1 MNVLSVDGG
10 GIRGVIPAMV
20 LADLE
25 ERTGK
30 HTAELFDL
38 IAGTSTG
45 GIIAL
50 ALTVPGE
57 NGKPRWTANDL
68 VDLYLTEGP
77 RIFHHSI
84 GQMLES
90 GLGLLDEKYDAR
102 PLEQALEDY
111 LGEANIS
118 EAVTD
123 VMGASYDLEHRK
135 PFFFKSDRA
144 KLKPEHDWLMREA
157 ARATSAAPTYFEP
170 EKLTADGEVFALCD
184 GGVFANNP
192 AMSAYAEARRRH
204 PRAEIRLV
212 SLGTGQ
218 LTRKL
223 HYEDVRGWGLIEWA
237 RPCSTSCSTASATRR
252 STSSRSCSPRP
263 TTCASR
269 PSSWAPATRSTT
281 PTSATSSTSRT
292 LRGHSS
298 ASARPTWSASLRSW
312 CRSRPRPRR
321 RRATGAG
328 SARAGPGRRGGH
340 GGARRARRDPPRAV
354 RARP

>member
-30 HTAELFDL
+30 PTAELFDL

-50 ALTVPGE
+50 ALTVPGDD
-57 NGKPRWTANDL
+57 GGPRWTANDL
-68 VDLYLTEGP
+68 VDLYLTQGP

-84 GQMLES
+84 GQMFES
-90 GLGLLDEKYDAR
+90 GLGLLDEKYDAA
-102 PLEQALEDY
+102 PLEQALTDY
-111 LGEANIS
+111 LGETRVS

-123 VMGASYDLEHRK
+123 VMVASYDLEHRK
-135 PFFFKSDRA
+135 PFFFKTDRA

-204 PRAEIRLV
+204 PRAQIRLV

-237 RPCSTSCSTASATRR
+237 RPLLDVVFDGVSDATEYELAQLLPESDYVRFQTELVGASDALDNANERNLEHLQDLAR
-252 STSSRSCSPRP
+252 SLISQR
-263 TTCASR
+263 ASD
-269 PSSWAPATRSTT
+269 
-281 PTSATSSTSRT
+281 
-292 LRGHSS
+292 LEQL
-298 ASARPTWSASLRSW
+298 ASELEK
-312 CRSRPRPRR
+312 
-321 RRATGAG
+321 
-328 SARAGPGRRGGH
+328 
-340 GGARRARRDPPRAV
+340 D
-354 RARP
+354 

>member
-20 LADLE
+20 LANLE

-30 HTAELFDL
+30 RTAELFDL

-50 ALTVPGE
+50 AMTVPGDD
-57 NGKPRWTANDL
+57 GKPRWTANDL

-84 GQMLES
+84 GRLLES
-90 GLGLLDEKYDAR
+90 GLGLLDEKYDAQ
-102 PLEQALEDY
+102 PLEDALKKY
-111 LGEANIS
+111 LGEAMIS
-118 EAVTD
+118 QAVTD
-123 VMGASYDLEHRK
+123 VMVTSYDLEHRK
-135 PFFFKSDRA
+135 PFFFKTDRA
-144 KLKPEHDWLMREA
+144 KVKPEHDWLMREA

-204 PRAEIRLV
+204 PRAQIRLV

-223 HYEDVRGWGLIEWA
+223 HYEEVRSWGLIRWA
-237 RPCSTSCSTASATRR
+237 RPLLDVVFDGVSDATEYELAQLLPESDYVRFQTELIGASDSLDNANEGNLDHLQNL
-252 STSSRSCSPRP
+252 
-263 TTCASR
+263 A
-269 PSSWAPATRSTT
+269 
-281 PTSATSSTSRT
+281 RT
-292 LRGHSS
+292 LINGR
-298 ASARPTWSASLRSW
+298 ASDLEQLASQLETR
-312 CRSRPRPRR
+312 
-321 RRATGAG
+321 
-328 SARAGPGRRGGH
+328 
-340 GGARRARRDPPRAV
+340 
-354 RARP
+354 

>member
-10 GIRGVIPAMV
+10 GIRGLIPAMV

-25 ERTGK
+25 ERTGR

-57 NGKPRWTANDL
+57 NGKPRWMANDL

-84 GQMLES
+84 GRMLES

-102 PLEQALEDY
+102 PLEQTLEEY
-111 LGEANIS
+111 LGAAMVS
-118 EAVTD
+118 QAVTD
-123 VMGASYDLEHRK
+123 VMVTSYDLEHRK
-135 PFFFKSDRA
+135 PFFFKTDRA
-144 KLKPEHDWLMREA
+144 RLKPEHDWLMREA

-170 EKLTADGEVFALCD
+170 ERRTADGEVFALCD

-204 PRAEIRLV
+204 PRAQIRLV

-218 LTRKL
+218 LTRQL
-223 HYEDVRGWGLIEWA
+223 HYEEVRGWGLIDWA
-237 RPCSTSCSTASATRR
+237 RPLLDVVFDGVSDATEYELAQLIPEADYTRFQTELIGASDSLDNAHERNLEHLQDLARKLINERAADLERLASELGTR
-252 STSSRSCSPRP
+252 
-263 TTCASR
+263 
-269 PSSWAPATRSTT
+269 
-281 PTSATSSTSRT
+281 
-292 LRGHSS
+292 
-298 ASARPTWSASLRSW
+298 
-312 CRSRPRPRR
+312 
-321 RRATGAG
+321 
-328 SARAGPGRRGGH
+328 
-340 GGARRARRDPPRAV
+340 
-354 RARP
+354 

>member
-25 ERTGK
+25 ERTGR

-50 ALTVPGE
+50 ALTVPGQ
-57 NGKPRWTANDL
+57 GGRPRWTANDL

-90 GLGLLDEKYDAR
+90 GLGLLDEKYDAA
-102 PLEQALEDY
+102 PLEQALKDY
-111 LGEANIS
+111 LGEARIS

-123 VMGASYDLEHRK
+123 VMVASYDLEHRK
-135 PFFFKSDRA
+135 PFFFKTDRA
-144 KLKPEHDWLMREA
+144 KEKPGHDWLMREA

-204 PRAEIRLV
+204 PRAQIRLV

-237 RPCSTSCSTASATRR
+237 RPLLDVVFDGVSDATEYELAQLLPESDYIRFQTELIGASDALDNANERNLEHLQDLAR
-252 STSSRSCSPRP
+252 SLISER
-263 TTCASR
+263 ASD
-269 PSSWAPATRSTT
+269 
-281 PTSATSSTSRT
+281 
-292 LRGHSS
+292 LEQL
-298 ASARPTWSASLRSW
+298 ASEL
-312 CRSRPRPRR
+312 
-321 RRATGAG
+321 GK
-328 SARAGPGRRGGH
+328 
-340 GGARRARRDPPRAV
+340 D
-354 RARP
+354 